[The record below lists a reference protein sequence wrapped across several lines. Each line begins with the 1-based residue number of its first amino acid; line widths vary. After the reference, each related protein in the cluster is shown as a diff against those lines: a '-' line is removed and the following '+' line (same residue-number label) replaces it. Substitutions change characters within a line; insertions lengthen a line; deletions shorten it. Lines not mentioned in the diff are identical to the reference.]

1 VGAPA
6 PPERYGGSWC
16 AGLLGA
22 VNAIDARIDRQVRAG
37 ASA

>member
-1 VGAPA
+1 VV
-6 PPERYGGSWC
+6 R
-16 AGLLGA
+16 GLLGA